1 MRILVHDYAGHAFTV
16 QLSRELARL
25 GHEVMHCY
33 SVNLPT
39 TPQGVNEKRA
49 DDPETFYSQ
58 PIDLGRQIDKQ
69 NYKKLFLKDD
79 PDHASQVGEVIAAFK
94 PAVVISGNASPV
106 VNARILRRCRREGVK
121 FVNWVQDLFGH
132 SAKSILP
139 AKLGGLVGGAAAKYV
154 DQLEQGTFSKA
165 DEAVVISEAFRPF
178 VSQPRGGV
186 TVVENWAPLAE
197 MPLRD
202 RVNDWG
208 KSQGLDSTRN
218 FIYSGT
224 LGMKHNPDLLVGV
237 AEAFRDE
244 PDVRMV
250 VITQGKGMDYLKA
263 CKAERGLDNLVLLPF
278 QDFAVLPEVMAT
290 ADVLVAILEPDA
302 GVFSVPSKVL
312 SYLCAGRGILLAV
325 PPENLA
331 SRIVVENGAGR
342 VVPPTDVDAFVASA
356 REMLASGVG
365 EMGVNARGY
374 AERTFDIEAIAL
386 RFLEVFG
393 RAGVRSD

>member
-16 QLSRELARL
+16 QLSRELARQ
-25 GHEVMHCY
+25 GHEVMHCF

-39 TPQGVNEKRA
+39 TPQGVNEKRD
-49 DDPETFYSQ
+49 DDPATFYSQ
-58 PIDLGRQIDKQ
+58 PIDLGRSIDKQ
-69 NYKKLFLKDD
+69 NYKKLFLRDD
-79 PDHASQVGEVIAAFK
+79 PEHAGMVGEVIAAFK
-94 PAVVISGNASPV
+94 PEVVLSGNSSPT
-106 VNARILRRCRREGVK
+106 VNSRILKRCRKEGVR

-139 AKLGGLVGGAAAKYV
+139 AKLGGFVGGTAANYIDK
-154 DQLEQGTFSKA
+154 LEQSTFSEA

-178 VSQPRGGV
+178 VAQPKGGV
-186 TVVENWAPLAE
+186 TVIENWAPLAE

-202 RVNDWG
+202 RVNEWG
-208 KSQGLDSTRN
+208 RAQGLDSTRN

-224 LGMKHNPDLLVGV
+224 LGMKHNPDLLVGI
-237 AEAFRDE
+237 AEGLRDE
-244 PDVRMV
+244 ADVRVV
-250 VITQGKGMDYLKA
+250 VISQGKGIDYLKTV
-263 CKAERGLDNLVLLPF
+263 KAERGLDNLVLLPF
-278 QDFAVLPEVMAT
+278 QDFAVLPDVMAT

-342 VVPPTDVDAFVASA
+342 VVPPTDVDGFVAAA
-356 REMLASGVG
+356 RAMLSGGVG

-374 AERTFDIEAIAL
+374 AERTFEIEGIAG
-386 RFLEVFG
+386 RFLEVFAG
-393 RAGVRSD
+393 AGVRSD